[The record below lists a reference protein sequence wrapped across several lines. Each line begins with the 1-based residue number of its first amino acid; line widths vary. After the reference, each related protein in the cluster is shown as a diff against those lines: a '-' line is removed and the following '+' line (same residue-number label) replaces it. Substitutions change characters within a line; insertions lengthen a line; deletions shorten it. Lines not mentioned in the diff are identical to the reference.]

1 MPVLKKGMVEIYTGA
16 GKGKTTAAL
25 GLAWRML
32 GAGGRVYIC
41 QFLKPRDLST
51 GEANWAKKLQKKL
64 PLVFDG
70 LKEEWDM
77 TRARTNREQFHRM
90 QAAIAE
96 KLTQIKAIAY
106 AGKYDLIILDEIV
119 YCLYNKLAHRQDVL
133 EIIRQRAKHVEIVLT
148 GRGADKK
155 LMEQAD
161 LVTQMRE
168 IKHPYQKGQKARR
181 GIEY

>member
-1 MPVLKKGMVEIYTGA
+1 MPVLKNGMVEIYTGA

-51 GEANWAKKLQKKL
+51 GEANWAKKMQKKQ
-64 PLVFDG
+64 PLVFDS
-70 LKEEWDM
+70 LPEKWDM
-77 TRARTNREQFHRM
+77 AQARSDREQFRRM
-90 QAAIAE
+90 QAAIAK
-96 KLTQIKAIAY
+96 KLTQIKAIAG

-119 YCLYNKLAHRQDVL
+119 YCLYNKLARQQDVL
-133 EIIRQRAKHVEIVLT
+133 EIIRQRARHVEIVLT

>member
-1 MPVLKKGMVEIYTGA
+1 MAVLKKGMVEIYTGP

-41 QFLKPRDLST
+41 QFLKPRDLPT
-51 GEANWAKKLQKKL
+51 AEAVLAQKLQKKL

-70 LKEEWDM
+70 LRQEWDM
-77 TRARTNREQFHRM
+77 AKARTDREQFRRM
-90 QAAIAE
+90 QSAIAE
-96 KLTQIKAIAY
+96 KLIQIKEIARK
-106 AGKYDLIILDEIV
+106 GKYDLIILDEIV
-119 YCLYNKLAHRQDVL
+119 YCLYNKLAREEDVL
-133 EIIRQRAKHVEIVLT
+133 EIIRQRARHVEIVLT
-148 GRGADKK
+148 GRGANKK